1 MNRIDTLFKAK
12 SHRILSVFF
21 PAGYPQVND
30 SVEVLKELQKSGVDM
45 VELGIPF
52 SDPMADGTVIQNAY
66 TRALKNGISLKMIFN
81 QLKGFRNNITIPV
94 ILMGYLNPI
103 MQYGFEEFCRTCEET
118 GVDGVIIPDLPFNEY
133 IKDYKPITDKYGI
146 KMIMLITPETSE
158 DRIRLIDQNTSGF
171 IYMVSSASTTGAQ
184 NDFSHEK
191 ETYFKRINSM
201 NLKNP
206 RLVGF
211 GVSNKTTFN
220 SACEYSCGAI
230 VGSHFVRLLP
240 TGDIKNSIK
249 ELLSSLGVKS

>member
-1 MNRIDTLFKAK
+1 MNRIDTLFNAK
-12 SHRILSVFF
+12 NNRILSVFF
-21 PAGYPQVND
+21 PAGYPQAND
-30 SVEVLKELQKSGVDM
+30 SVEILKELQESGIDM

-66 TRALKNGISLKMIFN
+66 TGALKNGISLKAILN
-81 QLKGFRNNITIPV
+81 QLKGFRNYIKIPV

-103 MQYGFEEFCRTCEET
+103 MQYGFEEFCKSCRET

-133 IKDYKPITDKYGI
+133 LKDYKPLADKYGI

-158 DRIRLIDQNTSGF
+158 DRVRLIDENTSGF
-171 IYMVSSASTTGAQ
+171 IYMVSSASTTGTQ
-184 NDFSHEK
+184 SDFNNEK
-191 ETYFKRINSM
+191 EDYFKRINSM

-211 GVSNKTTFN
+211 GVSNKATFN

-230 VGSHFVRLLP
+230 VGSHFVKLLS
-240 TGDIKNSIK
+240 TGDIKNSVK
-249 ELLSSLGVKS
+249 ELLNSLGLK

>member
-1 MNRIDTLFKAK
+1 MNRIDTLFNAK
-12 SHRILSVFF
+12 NNRILSVFF
-21 PAGYPQVND
+21 PAGYPQAND
-30 SVEVLKELQKSGVDM
+30 SVEILKELQESGIDM

-66 TRALKNGISLKMIFN
+66 TGALKNGISLKAIFN
-81 QLKGFRNNITIPV
+81 QLKGFRNYIKIPV

-103 MQYGFEEFCRTCEET
+103 MQYGFEEFCKSCRET

-133 IKDYKPITDKYGI
+133 LKDYKPLADKYGI

-158 DRIRLIDQNTSGF
+158 DRVRLIDENTSGF

-184 NDFSHEK
+184 SDFNNDK
-191 ETYFKRINSM
+191 EDYFKRINSM

-211 GVSNKTTFN
+211 GVSNKATFN

-230 VGSHFVRLLP
+230 VGSHFVKLLS
-240 TGDIKNSIK
+240 TGDIKNSVK
-249 ELLSSLGVKS
+249 ELLNSLGLK

>member
-1 MNRIDTLFKAK
+1 MNRIDTLFNAK
-12 SHRILSVFF
+12 NNRILSVFF
-21 PAGYPQVND
+21 PAGYPQAND
-30 SVEVLKELQKSGVDM
+30 SVEILKELQESGIDM

-66 TRALKNGISLKMIFN
+66 TGALKNGISLKSIFN
-81 QLKGFRNNITIPV
+81 QLKGFRNYIKIPV

-103 MQYGFEEFCRTCEET
+103 MQYGFEEFCKSCRET

-133 IKDYKPITDKYGI
+133 LKDYKPLADKYGI

-158 DRIRLIDQNTSGF
+158 DRVRLIDENTSGF
-171 IYMVSSASTTGAQ
+171 IYMVSSASTTGTQ
-184 NDFSHEK
+184 SDFNNEK
-191 ETYFKRINSM
+191 EDYFKRINSM

-211 GVSNKTTFN
+211 GVSNKATFN

-230 VGSHFVRLLP
+230 VGSHFVKLLS
-240 TGDIKNSIK
+240 TGDIKNSVK
-249 ELLSSLGVKS
+249 ELLNSLGLK